1 MGKMDVKKFFIAG
14 IALVVITIAIA
25 SIVMTPLEAAPDG
38 ISEWKV
44 ISEAYSWL
52 GVPYKEGGESKSGV
66 DCSGLVRQVY
76 MRAGGRPATC
86 YDSIRGW
93 HACCEKGAGACYID
107 RTAEEIRQ
115 VSKPVWPPRPGDV
128 VIFVNKTTGKAT
140 HVGIYIGPSNYG
152 YWDAYFIHAV
162 YRIGSNYPKKVELD
176 RLYFSKHGTGIW
188 YKYFYIY
195 FARYNP
201 DSWKS

>member
-1 MGKMDVKKFFIAG
+1 MYVKKLLIVG
-14 IALVVITIAIA
+14 ITLVAIAIVMA
-25 SIVMTPLEAAPDG
+25 SVVATLVEAAPDR

-52 GVPYKEGGESKSGV
+52 GVPYKYGGEPKNGV
-66 DCSGLVRQVY
+66 DCSALVRQVY

-86 YDSIRGW
+86 YDLMRGW
-93 HACCEKGAGACYID
+93 HACCEKGTGACYKD

-128 VIFVNKTTGKAT
+128 VIFIDKTTGKAT

-152 YWDAYFIHAV
+152 YWDAYFISAI
-162 YRIGSNYPKKVELD
+162 YRIGGDSPMKVELD

-201 DSWKS
+201 DGWTA